1 MQRIKFNSSVHKRYW
16 ISQYSKI
23 KIPLPPL
30 EVQKEIVEQIE
41 IKQKAIEH
49 ARAVIENLERER
61 RYFGQEIRKIKDI
74 EWVELGEICEI
85 TSSKRVFQSEWK
97 KEGVPFYRA
106 REIVKLSENGFVDN
120 ELFITEEMFRDYSA
134 KYGAP
139 REGDLMVTGVGT
151 LGICY
156 RVRKNDRFYFKDGNI
171 IWLKNFNNKVDSKYI
186 KLLFSADLIAGQIK
200 GFAQGGTVG
209 TYTIINAKT
218 RKFRSRLW
226 KSKNN
231 LLRKWKSR
239 KKLLK
244 PTKNL
249 SA

>member
-1 MQRIKFNSSVHKRYW
+1 
-16 ISQYSKI
+16 
-23 KIPLPPL
+23 
-30 EVQKEIVEQIE
+30 
-41 IKQKAIEH
+41 
-49 ARAVIENLERER
+49 
-61 RYFGQEIRKIKDI
+61 
-74 EWVELGEICEI
+74 
-85 TSSKRVFQSEWK
+85 
-97 KEGVPFYRA
+97 VPFYRA

-226 KSKNN
+226 KSKNKLVAEMEEQEKIIEAN
-231 LLRKWKSR
+231 
-239 KKLLK
+239 KKLIGIMEQK
-244 PTKNL
+244 IAEVL
-249 SA
+249 SEI